1 MERSAEINNYL
12 ASLYSA
18 YETGFTLKPIYI
30 LCTVIGCYISHQ
42 TLPKIDFKKITSQ
55 DFLPLFPPPKEK
67 QKKSHGHGFCN
78 DVTTTTTTTT
88 IKQYDHK
95 HNN

>member
-12 ASLYSA
+12 ASLYST

-30 LCTVIGCYISHQ
+30 LYGHWVLYFT
-42 TLPKIDFKKITSQ
+42 PDFAKIDFKKIASK
-55 DFLPLFPPPKEK
+55 DFLPLFPPPKK
-67 QKKSHGHGFCN
+67 NKITHGHGFCN

-88 IKQYDHK
+88 TIKQYK
-95 HNN
+95 HNPQ